1 MAVETGE
8 VNFEKFRREF
18 RRFIEDE
25 EGNGDYKKKIQHM
38 LAQGGSRLQIDLNDL
53 RTYDEQQRAQRGA
66 EYENMCDGLLKGPAE
81 RLPAW
86 EAQLKAL
93 VEEENP
99 SYGKDAKQQTE
110 RDFYIGIEGSFG
122 ANHVSPRELRSAFL
136 AGLVNIEGIVT
147 KAAQMKPK
155 VVRSVHYCPA
165 TQQSIEREYRDAT
178 SFRGMPTGSTYP
190 TKDDN
195 GNLLETEFGLSKYSD
210 HQKLIVQEMPER
222 APPGQLPCAVE
233 VTVSNDLCDLCK
245 PGDRV
250 QIAGVYRALPSQKGG
265 VTQGT
270 FKTLVIGNSI
280 KVLSKQLAQPVMSD
294 AEIENIK
301 KLAQEDHCFETLS
314 ASLAPSIYGHTE
326 LKQALLLLLLGGC
339 EKNLENGGHIRGDI
353 NMLMIG
359 DPSTAKSQMLRAA
372 MNVAPL
378 AISTTGRGS
387 SGVGLT
393 AAVTAD
399 AESGERRLEAGAMV
413 LADRGMVC
421 IDEFDKMSD
430 ADRVAIHEVMEQQTV
445 TIAKAGMHASL
456 NARCSV
462 LAAANPIYGTYDR
475 SLSPIRNIGMPDS
488 LLSRFDLLFVVL
500 DHKDEEVDR
509 AISDHVLRIHRYCP
523 RGQEGQPMVFVD
535 KFELEGVDNND
546 EDAEENSMYQRH
558 DRLLNRF
565 TTGEILNKKF
575 LKKYIHYAKTRF
587 EPEVTQDANDKIVDF
602 YTELR
607 GQHAGDNNTLPVTVR
622 TLETVIR
629 LSSAHAKCRLSN
641 YVEEKD
647 VAAATVLMR
656 AAIFSETSSSTRDN
670 MNRRKG
676 PEGEDHRDDDDDG
689 AEDEDNMDDDD
700 DNNNDDQGGSGA
712 QVDEDQEM
720 SDAVAPDQA
729 AEDAEQQ
736 EEQVM
741 DQPDDDD
748 DHPSESPSKRQRT
761 GSLPEDQDRPSQE
774 PMESTQP
781 MPEPEPEPEVDEERT
796 FDTTRDAFA
805 IKTLVACF
813 RDGTDRVSLKIGEL
827 LTQVNADKTSD
838 IGSEFNLKE
847 LMPLMQFLMENGRI
861 MLDEWEDDH
870 ANGKIYLL
878 V

>member
-1 MAVETGE
+1 MAAETGDL
-8 VNFEKFRREF
+8 NFEKFRREF

-25 EGNGDYKKKIQHM
+25 EGHGDYRKKIQRM
-38 LAQGGSRLQIDLNDL
+38 VAEDGCRLLIDLNDL

-66 EYENMCDGLLKGPAE
+66 EYESICDGLLATPAE
-81 RLPAW
+81 RLPAY

-93 VEEENP
+93 VEEDNP
-99 SYGKDAKQQTE
+99 SYAKDAKQQTE
-110 RDFYIGIEGSFG
+110 RDFHIGVEGSFG
-122 ANHVSPRELRSAFL
+122 ANHVSPRELRSPLL
-136 AGLVNIEGIVT
+136 AQLVCLEGIVT

-210 HQKLIVQEMPER
+210 HQKIIVQEMPER

-250 QIAGVYRALPSQKGG
+250 QLSGVYRALPSQKGG

-270 FKTLVIGNSI
+270 FKTIIIGNSI
-280 KVLSKQLAQPVMSD
+280 KVLTKQLAQPVMSD

-301 KLAQEDHCFETLS
+301 KLSQEDQCFQTLS

-326 LKQALLLLLLGGC
+326 LKQALLLLLMGGC
-339 EKNLENGGHIRGDI
+339 EKNLDNGGHIRGDI

-393 AAVTAD
+393 AAVTQD
-399 AESGERRLEAGAMV
+399 VESGERRLEAGAMV

-445 TIAKAGMHASL
+445 TISKAGIHASL

-475 SLSPIRNIGMPDS
+475 SLSPIKNIGLPDS

-500 DHKDEEVDR
+500 DQKDEEVDR
-509 AISDHVLRIHRYCP
+509 AVSDHVLRLHRYCP
-523 RGQEGQPMVFVD
+523 RGQEGLPMVFVD
-535 KFELEGVDNND
+535 KYELEGTGDSD
-546 EDAEENSMYQRH
+546 EAEENGMYQRH

-565 TTGEILNKKF
+565 TAGDILNKKF
-575 LKKYIHYAKTRF
+575 LTKYIHYAKTRF
-587 EPEVTQDANDKIVDF
+587 QPEVTQEANDKIVDF

-622 TLETVIR
+622 TLETIIR
-629 LSSAHAKCRLSN
+629 LSSAHAKCRLSDT
-641 YVEEKD
+641 VDEKD
-647 VAAATVLMR
+647 VVAATVLMR
-656 AAIFSETSSSTRDN
+656 AAIFSETSSSIRDN
-670 MNRRKG
+670 MNRDR
-676 PEGEDHRDDDDDG
+676 G
-689 AEDEDNMDDDD
+689 AGGEDNMDDDD
-700 DNNNDDQGGSGA
+700 DDTNDDDQGGSGA
-712 QVDEDQEM
+712 QVDQTEEEM
-720 SDAVAPDQA
+720 TEAVDTHQ
-729 AEDAEQQ
+729 DAEPQDD
-736 EEQVM
+736 EVM
-741 DQPDDDD
+741 HEPKGSD
-748 DHPSESPSKRQRT
+748 ELERPSKRQCT
-761 GSLPEDQDRPSQE
+761 IPSESGAEMSQE
-774 PMESTQP
+774 PMASTQP
-781 MPEPEPEPEVDEERT
+781 MPEVPQPESELEPEEERT
-796 FDTTRDAFA
+796 FDTPRDAFA
-805 IKTLVACF
+805 IKTLVGCF
-813 RDGTDRVSLKIGEL
+813 KDGTDRMSLKMSEL
-827 LTQVNADKTSD
+827 LAKVNTD
-838 IGSEFNLKE
+838 ITTELGSSYTLRE
-847 LMPLMQFLMENGRI
+847 LVPLLQFLMENGRI

-870 ANGKIYLL
+870 ENGKIYLL

>member
-1 MAVETGE
+1 MAAETGE
-8 VNFEKFRREF
+8 INFEKHRREF

-25 EGNGDYKKKIQHM
+25 EGHGDYKKKIQHM
-38 LAQGGSRLQIDLNDL
+38 VAQGGTRLHIDLNDL

-66 EYENMCDGLLKGPAE
+66 EYESICDGLLQGPAE
-81 RLPAW
+81 RLPAY

-99 SYGKDAKQQTE
+99 SYGKDAKQLTD
-110 RDFYIGIEGSFG
+110 RDFHIGVEGSFG
-122 ANHVSPRELRSAFL
+122 SNHVSPRELRSPLL
-136 AGLVNIEGIVT
+136 AQLVCLEGIVT

-210 HQKLIVQEMPER
+210 HQKLIIQEMPER

-250 QIAGVYRALPSQKGG
+250 TLSGVYRALPSQKAG

-270 FKTLVIGNSI
+270 FKTLIIGNSI
-280 KVLSKQLAQPVMSD
+280 RVLSKQLMQPVMSD

-326 LKQALLLLLLGGC
+326 LKQALLLLLMGGC

-359 DPSTAKSQMLRAA
+359 DPSTAKSQMLRCA

-393 AAVTAD
+393 AAVTND

-445 TIAKAGMHASL
+445 TISKAGIHASL

-475 SLSPIRNIGMPDS
+475 SLSPIKNIGLPDS

-500 DHKDEEVDR
+500 DQKDEEVDR
-509 AISDHVLRIHRYCP
+509 AVSDHVLRIHRYCP
-523 RGQEGQPMVFVD
+523 RGQEGIPMTFVD
-535 KFELEGVDNND
+535 KYELEGAGDED

-575 LKKYIHYAKTRF
+575 LKKYIHYAKSRF
-587 EPEVTQDANDKIVDF
+587 QPEMTQEANDKIVDF

-622 TLETVIR
+622 TLETIIR

-641 YVEEKD
+641 HVEMKD

-656 AAIFSETSSSTRDN
+656 AAIFSETSSSMRDN
-670 MNRRKG
+670 MNRDKG
-676 PEGEDHRDDDDDG
+676 ADG
-689 AEDEDNMDDDD
+689 ADNMDDDD
-700 DNNNDDQGGSGA
+700 EDDDDDQQGGSGA
-712 QVDEDQEM
+712 QVEQADEDQEM
-720 SDAVAPDQA
+720 SEQVAADQA
-729 AEDAEQQ
+729 PEDAEQQ
-736 EEQVM
+736 EDQAME
-741 DQPDDDD
+741 QPDDGAV
-748 DHPSESPSKRQRT
+748 ESPSKRQRT
-761 GSLPEDQDRPSQE
+761 DSLPMDSQDGE
-774 PMESTQP
+774 VPMESTQP
-781 MPEPEPEPEVDEERT
+781 MPEPESTQPMPEVDEERT
-796 FDTTRDAFA
+796 FDTPRDAFA

-813 RDGTDRVSLKIGEL
+813 RDGTDRMSLKISEL
-827 LTQVNADKTSD
+827 LTQVNADKTPE
-838 IGSEFNLKE
+838 IGNEFTLKE
-847 LMPLMQFLMENGRI
+847 LMPLLEYLMENGRI
-861 MLDEWEDDH
+861 MLDEWEEDH